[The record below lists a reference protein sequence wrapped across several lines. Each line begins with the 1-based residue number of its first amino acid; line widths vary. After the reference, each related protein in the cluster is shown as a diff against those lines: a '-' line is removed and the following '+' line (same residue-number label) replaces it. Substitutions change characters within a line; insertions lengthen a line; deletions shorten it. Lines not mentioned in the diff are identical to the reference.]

1 MQWNLRFG
9 FFYACTWV
17 YLSYNS
23 HLWINPS
30 CGTPPLLTSLF
41 RFDRFNTFETCL
53 RDIDGLLQN
62 WDRTTGTVARADT
75 PKSENLDESLPP
87 PGSTR
92 RTRDKKDKEKELRER
107 EKEKEKEKEK
117 AKEVGGLSQY
127 ERCLTLQVPTVI

>member
-1 MQWNLRFG
+1 MW
-9 FFYACTWV
+9 YA
-17 YLSYNS
+17 
-23 HLWINPS
+23 PF
-30 CGTPPLLTSLF
+30 LTSLF
-41 RFDRFNTFETCL
+41 RFGRFNTFETCL

-92 RTRDKKDKEKELRER
+92 RTRDKKDKEKEFRER

-117 AKEVGGLSQY
+117 AKEVGGLCQS
-127 ERCLTLQVPTVI
+127 ERCLTLQVPRVIYYHNLNSPEVT